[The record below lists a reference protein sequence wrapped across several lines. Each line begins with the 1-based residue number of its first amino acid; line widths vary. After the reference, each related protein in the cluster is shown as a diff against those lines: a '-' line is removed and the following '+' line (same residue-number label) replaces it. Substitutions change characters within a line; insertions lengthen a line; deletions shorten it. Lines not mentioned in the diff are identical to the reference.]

1 MTIGLRFGG
10 ARGADRSRRRS
21 AVGHSGTIQAPTSQ
35 SEPALKATLPV
46 LERRTRLIFVASAG
60 DAPPPTP
67 GQSTVVLDP
76 AWTPGPEDRTD
87 VVSIRPWFAAGLEAH
102 NLFDELLRLVDRWAA
117 ATGAADR
124 LLVEGVTYW
133 FRVREPLWH
142 WIHERLLWRYALAA
156 LDGDAPFELVVAP
169 ANEGALLDVLHALGR
184 RVETIGEPDPD
195 PGAGGAR
202 PATSSMSF
210 DDPLRNVLRGVAR
223 RLRPRRELPATAERR
238 QRNALLDERVAMLAS
253 LPAPRIVVL
262 TLPGSYQR
270 IGGAG
275 GTSRD
280 PNLGSVIPKL
290 QEAGL
295 EPIVVGI
302 GMSRKR
308 EEDWSAFVSD
318 ERLLPGYLLASR
330 WGRPEDDDRAAAV
343 TRAVLGGVDAMPP
356 VALDLDG
363 LDVRAAFVTA
373 LRSSL
378 ERLIDAEVHQ
388 LARVERLIEELAPA
402 ACLMSQEGHRT
413 PWLMAAAR
421 AGVPTF
427 ALQHGILYPTHPG
440 YPDRHDPRLIVPS
453 RTFVFGDYERRVLEA
468 GAYDRGEVIVSGSPR
483 LDLDASAEDAEAGRS
498 DPEAE
503 RSAVRSEL
511 GVADGDRMLVVSTVH
526 TPFVRRSHLVH
537 MIEACLGGPLPGV
550 HVVFKQHPGERDEGP
565 YRELLGG
572 LAQAGGYAPAPISVV
587 RDIDLYRLL
596 RAADAHLGLHS
607 TVLTD
612 AVMAG
617 TDNLIARVEA
627 SGDLLG
633 YVAAGVARPITRV
646 ADLRAALDHP
656 QPAHPAARRT
666 FIEDHFRP
674 GQASVR
680 IAAEIRDE
688 VAGAVATPTGA
699 I

>member
-1 MTIGLRFGG
+1 
-10 ARGADRSRRRS
+10 
-21 AVGHSGTIQAPTSQ
+21 
-35 SEPALKATLPV
+35 V
-46 LERRTRLIFVASAG
+46 LERRTRLNFVASVA
-60 DAPPPTP
+60 DAPPPLP

-76 AWTPGPEDRTD
+76 AWTPGPGERSD

-102 NLFDELLRLVDRWAA
+102 DLFGDSLDLIDRWGR
-117 ATGAADR
+117 ATGAADH
-124 LLVEGVTYW
+124 LVVEGVTYW
-133 FRVREPLWH
+133 FRVREPLWQ
-142 WIHERLLWRYALAA
+142 WLHERLLWRYALAA
-156 LDGDAPFELVVAP
+156 FEGDAPFESVAAP
-169 ANEGALLDVLHALGR
+169 ANEAALLDVLDALGR
-184 RVETIGEPDPD
+184 RVETIGESDPD
-195 PGAGGAR
+195 PAAGGGR
-202 PATSSMSF
+202 STTSAMSA
-210 DDPLRNVLRGVAR
+210 DEPLRTALRGVVR
-223 RLRPRRELPATAERR
+223 RLLPRPESPATAERR
-238 QRNALLDERVAMLAS
+238 RRNALLDERVAMLAS

-275 GTSRD
+275 GASRD

-290 QEAGL
+290 HDAGL

-302 GMSRKR
+302 GMSRTR
-308 EEDWSAFVSD
+308 EEDWSAFESD

-343 TRAVLGGVDAMPP
+343 TRAVIGGVDAMPP

-363 LDVRAAFVTA
+363 LDIGPAFVAA
-373 LRSSL
+373 LRSL
-378 ERLIDAEVHQ
+378 LARLIDTEVHQ

-402 ACLMSQEGHRT
+402 ALLMSQEGHRT

-427 ALQHGILYPTHPG
+427 ALQHGVLYPTHPG
-440 YPDRHDPRLIVPS
+440 YPDRRDARLIVPS
-453 RTFVFGDYERRVLEA
+453 RTFVFGEYERRVLEA

-483 LDLDASAEDAEAGRS
+483 LDLDASDDDAEAGRS
-498 DPEAE
+498 DPTAE
-503 RSAVRSEL
+503 RTAVRTEL
-511 GVADGDRMLVVSTVH
+511 GVSDGDRMLVVSTVH
-526 TPFVRRSHLVH
+526 TPFVRRSHLAH
-537 MIEACLGGPLPGV
+537 MIEACLGGPLPAV

-565 YRELLGG
+565 YRDLLHG
-572 LAQAGGYAPAPISVV
+572 LARAGGYAPPPMSVV
-587 RDIDLYRLL
+587 REIDLYRLL

-617 TDNLIARVEA
+617 TDDLIARVEA

-633 YVAAGVARPITRV
+633 YVAAGVARPVTRV

-674 GQASVR
+674 GEASAR
-680 IAAEIRDE
+680 IVDEIRDE
-688 VAGAVATPTGA
+688 VSEPVAAPSGTP
-699 I
+699 